1 MSFETYSYRIAECF
15 VCAIEYGDHSG
26 LLPVEERAL
35 SRFLDSLPGSG
46 HLVWAEEPCFSRD
59 DVTGLLGQCL
69 DATLYVP
76 EVGHE
81 PA

>member
-1 MSFETYSYRIAECF
+1 MCITAYTYRIAECF
-15 VCAIEYGDHSG
+15 ACAIEYGDHSG

-35 SRFLDSLPGSG
+35 SRFLNSLPGSG
-46 HLVWAEEPCFSRD
+46 HWVWGDEACFTRD
-59 DVTGLLGQCL
+59 DVTGLLAPCL